1 MFARELELG
10 TEVAVRN
17 NVAVVMCDLC
27 VRYTNLVDHYIPN
40 LSACLR
46 DDEPVVREQTL
57 IMLTGLLQVLLRL
70 LNLQP
75 VVDTIDCGS
84 DINSSTRKSLCI
96 HSPSSIVLKQ
106 VEIKKILISW

>member
-10 TEVAVRN
+10 TEVAVRS

-46 DDEPVVREQTL
+46 DDEAVVREQTL
-57 IMLTGLLQVLLRL
+57 IMLTGLLQVLHVAFT
-70 LNLQP
+70 P
-75 VVDTIDCGS
+75 
-84 DINSSTRKSLCI
+84 SLEWK
-96 HSPSSIVLKQ
+96 H
-106 VEIKKILISW
+106 